1 MTEKKIK
8 ESLLKQLEAQ
18 GASVDHFIDLINDYL
33 SLWTVKND
41 LNKDIKKRGVM
52 FIDNSSV
59 GIKMQKNN
67 PSVKE
72 LVMVNRQMLAILKDL
87 DINTS
92 NARANSDD
100 AL

>member
-52 FIDNSSV
+52 FVDNSSV

-92 NARANSDD
+92 NAGANSDD

>member
-92 NARANSDD
+92 NAGANSDD